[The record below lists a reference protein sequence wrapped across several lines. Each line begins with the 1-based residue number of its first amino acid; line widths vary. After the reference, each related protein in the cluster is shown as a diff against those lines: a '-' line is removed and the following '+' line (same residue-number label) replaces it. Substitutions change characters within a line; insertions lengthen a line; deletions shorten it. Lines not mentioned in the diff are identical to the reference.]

1 MEISPKIKVNKNFG
15 RAGLRAPQAF
25 EIIQTSISPK
35 PKDILAHGSH
45 AGGHGGPP
53 YRAWEI
59 TGYYPF
65 RPYYIHWNK
74 KARPPGRASKKEII

>member
-35 PKDILAHGSH
+35 PKDNLAHGSH

-74 KARPPGRASKKEII
+74 KSPATGPGF